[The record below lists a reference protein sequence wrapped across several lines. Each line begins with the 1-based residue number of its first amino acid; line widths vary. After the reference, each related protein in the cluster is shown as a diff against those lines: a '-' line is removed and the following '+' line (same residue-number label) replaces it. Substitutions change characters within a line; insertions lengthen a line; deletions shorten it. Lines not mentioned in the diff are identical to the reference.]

1 MPIPLPVMRCGRVCQ
16 LSLVWDRRLPVE
28 VAASLLTAVGLPEL
42 ITHNLA
48 DYEALALRL
57 ATSPLLLAQI
67 KQKLQYREQ
76 SALFDINVQRMA
88 FESAYK
94 TMYQRYQLGLAP
106 QGFSM
111 GVEYV

>member
-1 MPIPLPVMRCGRVCQ
+1 M
-16 LSLVWDRRLPVE
+16 
-28 VAASLLTAVGLPEL
+28 
-42 ITHNLA
+42 
-48 DYEALALRL
+48 
-57 ATSPLLLAQI
+57 LLAQI